1 MDILAHEL
9 HETLQSAAAV
19 LEISDV
25 PAEEEFAGVLREMPA
40 FDLGRLTFRLR
51 RPMLLTFQGRRLSEK
66 LVTKRITASV
76 GDQIMRSLSAYR
88 VLLDDWSER
97 TLGQVQRR
105 FDAYANSY
113 RAQVERSLGNQE
125 LGTGQE
131 DVIGRDLE
139 LLDNTLGVE
148 TLVS

>member
-1 MDILAHEL
+1 
-9 HETLQSAAAV
+9 
-19 LEISDV
+19 V

-66 LVTKRITASV
+66 LVPNRRIAALV
-76 GDQIMRSLSAYR
+76 GDPIMRSLSAYR

-97 TLGQVQRR
+97 TWGQVQRR

-131 DVIGRDLE
+131 DVIRRDLE
-139 LLDNTLGVE
+139 LLDNTLGVK
-148 TLVS
+148 TLAS